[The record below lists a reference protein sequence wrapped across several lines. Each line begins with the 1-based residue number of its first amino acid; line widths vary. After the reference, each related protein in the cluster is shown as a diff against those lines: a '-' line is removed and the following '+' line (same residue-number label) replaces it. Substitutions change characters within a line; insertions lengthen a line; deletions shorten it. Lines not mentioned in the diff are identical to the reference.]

1 MNQVGGE
8 IFSGFDPIDELLH
21 HLGGAHIGVD
31 LESEINDGSEVD
43 VIIHDVSSIHSTNR
57 SLADII

>member
-21 HLGGAHIGVD
+21 HLGGAQIGVG

-43 VIIHDVSSIHSTNR
+43 VIIHDVSSIH
-57 SLADII
+57 I